1 MINGKEIRL
10 LIADEIDV
18 RVGAIYEKGITLLLY
33 KDARVDMNILDETFG
48 PLNWK
53 RKHVMY
59 GDVMFCEVLIKD
71 EETGK
76 WVSKMDLGTPSYSEP
91 LKGAASDSF
100 KRACTNW
107 GIGRELYTAPF
118 IWIPISK
125 VTVKEERGKKAVKDS
140 FRVQSITYNEE
151 KRTIEGL
158 VIVNQENQVVFQCMN
173 VSKEKNKGAKVT
185 LTTEQTAALLEELKR
200 TGISL
205 ASVLRKHNLNKIS
218 DMSPELWKKAME
230 ALKDTADR
238 AA

>member
-1 MINGKEIRL
+1 MEKTNIRMLEAGEI
-10 LIADEIDV
+10 EC
-18 RVGAIYEKGITLLLY
+18 RVGMVNEKGCSLLLY
-33 KDARVDMNILDETFG
+33 KNGRTDMRLLDETFG
-48 PLNWK
+48 IFGWK
-53 RKHVMY
+53 KSHQFIDGNLY
-59 GDVMFCEVLIKD
+59 CTIDIWDQEKKQWISKQDV
-71 EETGK
+71 
-76 WVSKMDLGTPSYSEP
+76 GTESYAEKE
-91 LKGAASDSF
+91 KGQVSDSF
-100 KRACTNW
+100 KRAGVCV

-118 IWIPISK
+118 IFIPISK
-125 VTVKEERGKKAVKDS
+125 VTVKEERGKKVVKDS

-151 KRTIEGL
+151 KRTIDGL

-173 VSKEKNKGAKVT
+173 VSKNKNKGAKVT

-205 ASVLRKHNLNKIS
+205 TSVLRKHNLNKIS

>member
-1 MINGKEIRL
+1 MEKTNIRMLEAGEI
-10 LIADEIDV
+10 EC
-18 RVGAIYEKGITLLLY
+18 RVGMVNEKGCSLLLY
-33 KDARVDMNILDETFG
+33 KNGRTDMRLLDETFG
-48 PLNWK
+48 IFGWK
-53 RKHVMY
+53 KSHQFIDGNLY
-59 GDVMFCEVLIKD
+59 CTIDIWDQEKKQWISKQDV
-71 EETGK
+71 
-76 WVSKMDLGTPSYSEP
+76 GTESYAEKE
-91 LKGAASDSF
+91 KGQVSDSF
-100 KRACTNW
+100 KRAGVCV

-125 VTVKEERGKKAVKDS
+125 VTVKEERGKKVVKDS
-140 FRVQSITYNEE
+140 FRVQSITYDEE

-173 VSKEKNKGAKVT
+173 VSKDKNKGAKVT

-205 ASVLRKHNLNKIS
+205 TSVLRKHNLNKIS

>member
-1 MINGKEIRL
+1 MINGKEIRML
-10 LIADEIDV
+10 TADEIDV

-76 WVSKMDLGTPSYSEP
+76 WVSKMDVGTPSYSEP

-107 GIGRELYTAPF
+107 GVGRELYTTPW

-125 VTVKEERGKKAVKDS
+125 VTVKEERGKKVVKDS

-151 KRTIEGL
+151 KRTIDGL

-173 VSKEKNKGAKVT
+173 VSKDKNKGAKVT
-185 LTTEQTAALLEELKR
+185 LTTEQTAAFLEELKR

-205 ASVLRKHNLNKIS
+205 TSVLRKHNLNKIS
-218 DMSPELWKKAME
+218 DMDQQLWRNAME
-230 ALKDTADR
+230 ALRNTADK